1 MRKTK
6 VIFKNLLMCALI
18 FLSHQKDSNPGLF
31 ASFSSEPTTTA
42 CTRWKML
49 THLLSVSD
57 LQQDD
62 LERLRLEHDVLDDVV
77 GQAVDVDLGQA
88 RLAELLLDVGDLVFQ
103 RPHLADRLLHDLLE
117 EIRMGAF
124 EQWQSFVFSEFKP
137 KNIHRV
143 PLLTV
148 GTFFALAR
156 LG

>member
-1 MRKTK
+1 
-6 VIFKNLLMCALI
+6 
-18 FLSHQKDSNPGLF
+18 
-31 ASFSSEPTTTA
+31 
-42 CTRWKML
+42 ML

-124 EQWQSFVFSEFKP
+124 E
-137 KNIHRV
+137 H
-143 PLLTV
+143 
-148 GTFFALAR
+148 
-156 LG
+156 

>member
-1 MRKTK
+1 
-6 VIFKNLLMCALI
+6 
-18 FLSHQKDSNPGLF
+18 
-31 ASFSSEPTTTA
+31 
-42 CTRWKML
+42 ML

-117 EIRMGAF
+117 ENG
-124 EQWQSFVFSEFKP
+124 SF
-137 KNIHRV
+137 
-143 PLLTV
+143 
-148 GTFFALAR
+148 
-156 LG
+156 